1 MRKSIPIRIL
11 YLCGGIS
18 LLSWLVLRI
27 IPAGAPA
34 DRAEMIRASRLM
46 AESQQTLRTCREREG
61 LAEDPRIDLN
71 RTGLI
76 GIESSP
82 ITTTLGSAE
91 AKRTTTNPDF
101 AGLVVLLLK
110 EAGVEKGD
118 TIAVGAS
125 GSFPGLILA
134 VCSASRA
141 LGLETLVI
149 CSLGA
154 SQWGAND
161 PRFTWLDMA
170 RCLGAGGTG
179 SVRMIAATLGGD
191 GDVGKEMDDEGRRFL
206 LDSIRRS
213 GLPSFRETNLEMNV
227 RRRIDL
233 YERSAGGKPIKAFV
247 NIGGSWANMGT
258 DASVLN
264 IKPGVV
270 RALRL
275 PPPGKRGVLQE
286 MAGRGVPVIH
296 LLNIGK
302 LAERYGLPW
311 DPSPLPAPGE
321 GAIYRRTER
330 TERFFLIVSVVYFVF
345 IAAALAAG
353 SRASG
358 HRRRG
363 PVA

>member
-1 MRKSIPIRIL
+1 MRKRTSVRTL
-11 YLCGGIS
+11 YLCGGLS
-18 LLSWLVLRI
+18 LLSWLALKITPV
-27 IPAGAPA
+27 GAPA
-34 DRAEMIRASRLM
+34 DRSEMVLASRMM

-61 LAEDPRIDLN
+61 LGEDPRIDLN

-82 ITTTLGSAE
+82 ITTTLGSVE

-101 AGLVVLLLK
+101 AGLIVLLLK

-141 LGLETLVI
+141 LRLETLVI

-161 PRFTWLDMA
+161 PRFTWLEMA
-170 RCLGAGGTG
+170 RCIGIGEAGTL
-179 SVRMIAATLGGD
+179 RMIAATIGGD
-191 GDVGKEMDDEGRRFL
+191 ADIGKEMNEEGRRLL

-213 GLPSFRETNLEMNV
+213 GLPPFQEPDLKLNV
-227 RRRIDL
+227 RQRLDL
-233 YERSAGGKPIKAFV
+233 YERSAGGKTIKAFV

-270 RALRL
+270 RAVRL
-275 PPPGKRGVLQE
+275 PPPGRRGVLQE

-321 GAIYRRTER
+321 GAIYRRAER
-330 TERFFLIVSVVYFVF
+330 TERFFLIVCAFYL
-345 IAAALAAG
+345 AAVAVALAAD

-358 HRRRG
+358 HRRQG
-363 PVA
+363 PGA